1 MIKVRDFL
9 EELEDEPLAFLPE
22 VTKQPSALLLQPM
35 EQDVIAF
42 SVQGLS
48 LDDMALRLATPKS
61 VIQAILSRKGVQ
73 EELRVAIEAMNDRR
87 LNRINSI
94 LDNIVDARLEEYE
107 NPSEA
112 TKRDLVDILKIQG
125 DLLAA
130 EKKSRKLDTEQNV
143 YINILNQVMG
153 D

>member
-1 MIKVRDFL
+1 MTKARDFL
-9 EELEDEPLAFLPE
+9 EELGEEALPFLPE
-22 VTKQPSALLLQPM
+22 VTKQPSALLLQPI

-48 LDDMALRLATPKS
+48 VDDIALRLATPKS
-61 VIQAILSRKGVQ
+61 VIQGILVRKDVQ
-73 EELRVAIEAMNDRR
+73 EELRVAIESMNDRR

-94 LDNIVDARLEEYE
+94 IDTIVDARLEEYE

-125 DLLAA
+125 DLLSA
-130 EKKSRKLDTEQNV
+130 EKKSRKPDAEQNIYV
-143 YINILNQVMG
+143 NILNQVMG